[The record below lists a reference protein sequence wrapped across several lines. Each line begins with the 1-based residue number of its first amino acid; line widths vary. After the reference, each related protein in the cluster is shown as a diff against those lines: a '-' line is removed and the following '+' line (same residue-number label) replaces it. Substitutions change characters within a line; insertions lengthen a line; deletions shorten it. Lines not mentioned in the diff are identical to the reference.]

1 MTTDEYAIVAI
12 YNNQQYILSVAY
24 FVVENGGTAP
34 PSGEIIPAGTITNT
48 SGDKT
53 REY

>member
-1 MTTDEYAIVAI
+1 MTTDEYSIVAI
-12 YNNQQYILSVAY
+12 YNNQQYILSTAY

-34 PSGEIIPAGTITNT
+34 PIGEIIPAGTITNT

-53 REY
+53 RKY